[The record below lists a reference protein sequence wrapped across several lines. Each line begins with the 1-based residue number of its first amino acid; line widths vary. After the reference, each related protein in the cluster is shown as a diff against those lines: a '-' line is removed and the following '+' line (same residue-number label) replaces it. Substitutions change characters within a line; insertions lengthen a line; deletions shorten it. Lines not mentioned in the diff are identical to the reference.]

1 MEEFLNSQK
10 PDTPTPLNSEG
21 NVYNNAAGDFNTRRS
36 LKRKEKSRKDLDQP
50 KFSEDD
56 AIRRYYGDFSV
67 EAKRHAWDLLQHH
80 PLFGDR
86 KNIRMNRIEN
96 NTRKV
101 LKNDPLKLIENGGHT
116 VYTKP

>member
-10 PDTPTPLNSEG
+10 PDAPNPLSSEG
-21 NVYNNAAGDFNTRRS
+21 NSYGNAAGDFNLTRG

-50 KFSEDD
+50 KFTEDD
-56 AIRRYYGDFSV
+56 AMARYYGDFSV
-67 EAKRHAWDLLQHH
+67 DSKRHVWDLLKHH
-80 PLFGDR
+80 PLFGDEG
-86 KNIRMNRIEN
+86 KMRMGRIEN

-101 LKNDPLKLIENGGHT
+101 LKNDPLKQIENGGHV